1 MEDLNDKAEAG
12 LGELPVDWSL
22 KPLVSVGE
30 VLNGLTYAPSDV
42 SGHGTLVL
50 RSSNIQN
57 DTLSFRDNVLVE
69 MDIPER
75 ILVKPNDVLI
85 CVRNGS
91 RALIGKTAL
100 LDERVT
106 GMTFGA
112 FMAVFRSP
120 YGCFINCLFRSS
132 LMKRQIDQHLGATIN
147 QITNGSLKSFL
158 VPMPSGEPEIRAI
171 ECALSDVDAL
181 LERLDQLIAKKRD
194 LKQAAMQQLLTG
206 QTRLPGFEGEW
217 ESKNLGAL
225 LRVRHG
231 RDQKEIVKV
240 GGRYP
245 IWATGGEIGRTDT
258 PLYDRPSV
266 LIGRKGT
273 IDAPRYV
280 DKPFWTVDT
289 LFYTEMV
296 AGSSARF
303 LYYLFCT
310 IPWKSFNEASGVP
323 SLNARTIEGI
333 EVVVPL
339 PEEQAAIADVLHEF
353 DMEIEALEKRR
364 AKTANLKQ
372 AMMQE
377 LLTGRTRLV

>member
-1 MEDLNDKAEAG
+1 
-12 LGELPVDWSL
+12 
-22 KPLVSVGE
+22 
-30 VLNGLTYAPSDV
+30 
-42 SGHGTLVL
+42 
-50 RSSNIQN
+50 
-57 DTLSFRDNVLVE
+57 
-69 MDIPER
+69 
-75 ILVKPNDVLI
+75 
-85 CVRNGS
+85 
-91 RALIGKTAL
+91 
-100 LDERVT
+100 
-106 GMTFGA
+106 
-112 FMAVFRSP
+112 
-120 YGCFINCLFRSS
+120 
-132 LMKRQIDQHLGATIN
+132 
-147 QITNGSLKSFL
+147 
-158 VPMPSGEPEIRAI
+158 MPSGEPEIRAI